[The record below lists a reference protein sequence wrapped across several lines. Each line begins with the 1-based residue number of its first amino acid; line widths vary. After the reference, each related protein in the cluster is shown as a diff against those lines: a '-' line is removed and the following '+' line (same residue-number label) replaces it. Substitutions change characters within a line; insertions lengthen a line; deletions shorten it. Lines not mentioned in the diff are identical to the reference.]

1 MSIRESF
8 FDAKAVGALWD
19 VAVSLKRGNPLPID
33 ADSVFESEAKLV
45 EYIGD
50 KITTVAYPGQ
60 VVAVVNEA
68 STEIFYIDQN
78 LDYHAVGSKLTADGK
93 SIKVD
98 GEVLSLVGFDTA
110 DDGLLAQVKVDAE
123 GNRTLNWVSIETIAQ
138 GDGNT
143 TYAFTGL
150 DSETSVSF
158 EVKASDADAAVK
170 IYLDA
175 YSKSEI
181 DAKVEELEG
190 KIETAK
196 QEAIEAATY
205 DDTAI
210 AGRVDTIEKDYA
222 KKTDLPTVPENV
234 SEFTNDA
241 KYQTEE
247 QVAATVGAAKTEL
260 EGKIDAI
267 VIPTKVSDLT
277 NDSGFQTAAQVETI
291 VDTAIAEINHAVFE
305 KVDSVPAVEDAV
317 ANVLYLVPNG
327 DKLDIYALISGEMV
341 LIDDTDADLSGYAT
355 DEELQAAVDRIVVLE
370 GKPHLSTDDVNGLID
385 TKLVDYD
392 TSDEVDGKVKEVTD
406 ALDLVEKKIDDH
418 LADEA
423 SHWTE
428 AEVEA
433 VAGTVA
439 DAKLADYDTTS
450 VVEGKIATAKQEAI
464 DAATY
469 DDEQV
474 KADIA
479 ANAEAIADNAEA
491 IATNVEAIAKN
502 AEAISANT
510 AAIDTK
516 ATKASTL
523 AGYGIE
529 DAYTKTETNEEI
541 TRRIT
546 EINGGESAGEVK
558 DQLDTYK
565 EANDLRVLAIETT
578 VGKAAD
584 GDIPASGLVAEVAD
598 IIGRLDK
605 IDANAQA
612 NVIESVSINGL
623 ALEIVDKGVNIPAA
637 TADGF
642 GLVKLSDE
650 IGVDADGA
658 LEVKSINVNK
668 LVQTD
673 GDVLI
678 LDGGTADN
686 LTV

>member
-1 MSIRESF
+1 MSIRDSF

-50 KITTVAYPGQ
+50 KISTVAYPGQ

-190 KIETAK
+190 KIE
-196 QEAIEAATY
+196 AATY
-205 DDTAI
+205 DDTAL
-210 AGRVDTIEKDYA
+210 AGRVDTIEQDYA
-222 KKTDLPTVPENV
+222 KKTDLPTIPENV
-234 SEFTNDA
+234 SQFTNDA
-241 KYQTEE
+241 KYQTED

-260 EGKIDAI
+260 QGKIDAI
-267 VIPTKVSDLT
+267 VVPTKVSDLT

-305 KVDSVPAVEDAV
+305 KVESVPAADAAV

-327 DKLDIYALISGEMV
+327 EKLDIYALISDEMV

-355 DEELQAAVDRIVVLE
+355 DEELQAAVDRIAVLE
-370 GKPHLSTDDVNGLID
+370 GKPHLSTNDVNGLIES
-385 TKLVDYD
+385 KLADYD

-406 ALDLVEKKIDDH
+406 ALDAVEKKIDDH
-418 LADEA
+418 VADEA

-469 DDEQV
+469 DDEKV

-510 AAIDTK
+510 AAIETK

-686 LTV
+686 LTVL

>member
-1 MSIRESF
+1 MADKTIRENF

-33 ADSVFESEAKLV
+33 ADSVFQSEAKLV

-50 KITTVAYPGQ
+50 KVTTVAYPGQ
-60 VVAVVNEA
+60 IVAVVNA
-68 STEIFYIDQN
+68 DSTEVFYIDQN

-98 GEVLSLVGFDTA
+98 GDVLSLVGFDTA
-110 DDGLLAQVKVDAE
+110 ADGLLAQVKVDAE

-143 TYAFTGL
+143 TYSFTGK
-150 DSETSVSF
+150 DGETSVSF
-158 EVKASDADAAVK
+158 DVKASDADEAVK

-175 YSKSEI
+175 YSKGEI
-181 DAKVEELEG
+181 DAKVTEIEG
-190 KIETAK
+190 KIATAK
-196 QEAIEAATY
+196 QEAIDAATY
-205 DDTAI
+205 DDSGVT
-210 AGRVDTIEKDYA
+210 GRLDVIEADYA
-222 KKTDLPTVPENV
+222 KKTDLPTVPTNL
-234 SEFTNDA
+234 SEF
-241 KYQTEE
+241 
-247 QVAATVGAAKTEL
+247 
-260 EGKIDAI
+260 
-267 VIPTKVSDLT
+267 T
-277 NDSGFQTAAQVETI
+277 NDSGFQTAAQVEAI
-291 VDTAIAEINHAVFE
+291 VDGAIAEVNHAVFE
-305 KVDSVPAVEDAV
+305 KVDAVPAVEDAE

-355 DEELQAAVDRIVVLE
+355 DEELQAAVDRIVILE
-370 GKPHLSTDDVNGLID
+370 GKPHLSESDVDNRI
-385 TKLVDYD
+385 
-392 TSDEVDGKVKEVTD
+392 
-406 ALDLVEKKIDDH
+406 
-418 LADEA
+418 
-423 SHWTE
+423 
-428 AEVEA
+428 
-433 VAGTVA
+433 
-439 DAKLADYDTTS
+439 DAKLADYDTSSEVDAKVKVATDDIAELEGKVDGHIGDEAIHWTETEVEAVVDTKLADYDTTA

-469 DDEQV
+469 DDTKV
-474 KADIA
+474 KEDIA
-479 ANAEAIADNAEA
+479 ANA
-491 IATNVEAIAKN
+491 
-502 AEAISANT
+502 
-510 AAIDTK
+510 AAIETK
-516 ATKASTL
+516 ATKATTL

-650 IGVDADGA
+650 IGVDANGA
-658 LEVKSINVNK
+658 LEIKSLNVNK